1 MSIHAPMLDKIRE
14 KVQGKPFTNP
24 NDIDTV
30 REPLSRPP
38 TGMIQSD
45 KRPRFNSIPQRLADQ
60 DCLVCARCWYVVEY
74 RDADF
79 A

>member
-1 MSIHAPMLDKIRE
+1 MVRFDQDLNIDDGLFGVCKWLRLKMSIHAPMHNKMRE

-38 TGMIQSD
+38 TGMIS
-45 KRPRFNSIPQRLADQ
+45 K
-60 DCLVCARCWYVVEY
+60 
-74 RDADF
+74 
-79 A
+79 